1 MATAPT
7 EGTLSMNAPVRKPVV
22 PAEATQELQA
32 ADVIEV
38 LKDPSKVGI
47 GRKPLGSQSS
57 IAPVGLDLAVRD
69 AAGDEEEDRGATG
82 HVFLAP
88 PRKRFKG
95 LVVSVVSCCALILVA
110 AGVARVVHAS
120 DEPSSASHAS
130 APAAVTTTQAS
141 SPAAPSPKSAPAPAT
156 ASPAAIAPPV
166 GNSTG
171 TVRLDKPAKAGH
183 VWLDGQKL
191 TSPSALVSCGTH
203 RIKVGYGRTH
213 SFDVPCGGEIGVSR

>member
-1 MATAPT
+1 
-7 EGTLSMNAPVRKPVV
+7 MNAPVRKPVV

-32 ADVIEV
+32 ADVLEV
-38 LKDPSKVGI
+38 LGTKGPAKTGAHRRS
-47 GRKPLGSQSS
+47 LGSQSS

-69 AAGDEEEDRGATG
+69 AEGDEEEDRGATG
-82 HVFLAP
+82 RVLLAAP

-95 LVVSVVSCCALILVA
+95 LVVGVVSCCALILVA

-130 APAAVTTTQAS
+130 APAAVTTTQA
-141 SPAAPSPKSAPAPAT
+141 PAPKSTPAPAT
-156 ASPAAIAPPV
+156 QSPAPTAAMAPD

-171 TVRLDKPAKAGH
+171 SVRIDKPAKAGH

-203 RIKVGYGRTH
+203 RIKVGHGRTH
-213 SFDVPCGGEIGVSR
+213 SIDVPCGGEVGISR

>member
-1 MATAPT
+1 
-7 EGTLSMNAPVRKPVV
+7 MNAPVRKPVV

-32 ADVIEV
+32 ADVLEV
-38 LKDPSKVGI
+38 LGTKGLASAGPA
-47 GRKPLGSQSS
+47 RKTLGSQSS

-82 HVFLAP
+82 HVLLSA

-95 LVVSVVSCCALILVA
+95 LVVGVVSGCALILVA

-120 DEPSSASHAS
+120 DEPASGSHAS
-130 APAAVTTTQAS
+130 APAAVTTTQATA
-141 SPAAPSPKSAPAPAT
+141 PALPAPTSAPAPVT
-156 ASPAAIAPPV
+156 ASPAPPD

-171 TVRLDKPAKAGH
+171 SVRLDKPAKAGH
-183 VWLDGQKL
+183 VWLDGNKL

-203 RIKVGYGRTH
+203 RIKVGHGRTH
-213 SFDVPCGGEIGVSR
+213 SIDVPCGGEVGVSR

>member
-1 MATAPT
+1 
-7 EGTLSMNAPVRKPVV
+7 MNAPVRKPVV

-32 ADVIEV
+32 ADVLEV
-38 LKDPSKVGI
+38 LGTKGLATAGAP
-47 GRKPLGSQSS
+47 RKPLGSQSS

-82 HVFLAP
+82 HVLLSAP
-88 PRKRFKG
+88 RRRFKG
-95 LVVSVVSCCALILVA
+95 LVVGVVAGCAAILVA

-141 SPAAPSPKSAPAPAT
+141 SPAAPSPSPKSAPAPAT
-156 ASPAAIAPPV
+156 PSPAPLATSDS
-166 GNSTG
+166 NSTG
-171 TVRLDKPAKAGH
+171 SVRLDKPAKAGR

-191 TSPSALVSCGTH
+191 TSSSALVSCGTH

-213 SFDVPCGGEIGVSR
+213 SIDVPCGGEVGVSR